1 MGRSG
6 GNVKT
11 NRMMKLLIV
20 EDEVMIAM
28 RLKLFFK
35 SRGYEVLGYVTS
47 GEEAVEKALFEK
59 PDLIL
64 MDINL
69 NGKMSGLDAGEAI
82 IEKFYIPIIFITG
95 YSDETYR
102 QRARKLNPL
111 GYFFKPIN
119 MYEILTAL
127 NKIDEK

>member
-1 MGRSG
+1 VETDR
-6 GNVKT
+6 T
-11 NRMMKLLIV
+11 MKLLIV
-20 EDEVMIAM
+20 EDEVVIAM
-28 RLKLFFK
+28 RLELFFK

-47 GEEAVEKALFEK
+47 GEEAVEKALSEK

-82 IEKFYIPIIFITG
+82 IAEFYIPIIFITG

-102 QRARKLNPL
+102 QRAQKLKPL

-127 NKIDEK
+127 NKIDERH